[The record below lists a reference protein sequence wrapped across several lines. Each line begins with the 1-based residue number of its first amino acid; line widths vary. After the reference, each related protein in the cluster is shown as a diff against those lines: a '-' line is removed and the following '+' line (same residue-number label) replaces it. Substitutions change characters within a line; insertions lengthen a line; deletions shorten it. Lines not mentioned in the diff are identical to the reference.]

1 MVKMAKTKTKQ
12 AKSAYK
18 EEPLLRHVKKN
29 WKLYTF
35 LILPIAYYVIFKYI
49 PMLGNIIAFRRY
61 KGGPNIFGERW
72 VGFRYFEQFLKD
84 PNFWKAFGNTLRL
97 SIGYLLVRF
106 PATLIF
112 ALLIN
117 EVKTKWWKKIVQTI
131 SYLPHFISLV
141 VVCGMV
147 KELLSSTGPINTL
160 IAALGGDKIAFMSE
174 PAWFDFVYIASGIW
188 QALGWGTIL
197 YLTAMTN
204 IDPGLYEAASI
215 DGAGKFQQAFHV
227 TIPGI
232 LPTIMTLLIMDI
244 GNIITASNMQKI
256 LLLYNPLTQDRAD
269 IIDTLVYRMGISGG
283 NFSYSAAVGLFSAV
297 IGLVLVTSANYL
309 SKKFTE
315 TSLW

>member
-1 MVKMAKTKTKQ
+1 MAKKSKQ
-12 AKSAYK
+12 KNGF
-18 EEPLLRHVKKN
+18 EQEPLLLHVKKN
-29 WKLYTF
+29 WKIYSF

-72 VGFRYFEQFLKD
+72 VGFRYFNQFLSD
-84 PNFWKAFGNTLRL
+84 PNFWNAFKNTLRL
-97 SIGYLLVRF
+97 SIGYLCVRF

-147 KELLSSTGPINTL
+147 KEIVSSTGPINTL
-160 IAALGGDKIAFMSE
+160 ISKLGGSTIAFMSE
-174 PAWFDFVYIASGIW
+174 PGWFDTIYISSGIW

-204 IDPGLYEAASI
+204 IDMGLYEAASI
-215 DGAGKFQQAFHV
+215 DGANRFHQTLNV

-256 LLLYNPLTQDRAD
+256 LLLYNPLTQNRAD
-269 IIDTLVYRMGISGG
+269 IIDTMVYRMGISGG

-297 IGLVLVTSANYL
+297 IGLILVTAANTL
-309 SKKFTE
+309 SKKLTE

>member
-1 MVKMAKTKTKQ
+1 M
-12 AKSAYK
+12 
-18 EEPLLRHVKKN
+18 
-29 WKLYTF
+29 
-35 LILPIAYYVIFKYI
+35 
-49 PMLGNIIAFRRY
+49 
-61 KGGPNIFGERW
+61 
-72 VGFRYFEQFLKD
+72 
-84 PNFWKAFGNTLRL
+84 
-97 SIGYLLVRF
+97 
-106 PATLIF
+106 
-112 ALLIN
+112 
-117 EVKTKWWKKIVQTI
+117 QTI

-147 KELLSSTGPINTL
+147 KELLSTTGPINML
-160 IAALGGDKIAFMSE
+160 ISSLGFEKIQFMSE
-174 PAWFDFVYIASGIW
+174 PAWFDTVYIGSGIW

-204 IDPGLYEAASI
+204 IDMGLYEAAEI
-215 DGAGKFQQAFHV
+215 DGANKFQQALHV

-256 LLLYNPLTQDRAD
+256 LLLYNPLTQSRAD

-283 NFSYSAAVGLFSAV
+283 NFSYASAVGLFSAL
-297 IGLVLVTSANYL
+297 IGLILVTTANYL

>member
-1 MVKMAKTKTKQ
+1 MAKTKTKQ

-117 EVKTKWWKKIVQTI
+117 EVRTKWWKKIVQTI

>member
-1 MVKMAKTKTKQ
+1 MAKDKSKKLKPAKTKQ
-12 AKSAYK
+12 ESLLHHVRK
-18 EEPLLRHVKKN
+18 E

-35 LILPIAYYVIFKYI
+35 LILPILYYVIFKYVPVI
-49 PMLGNIIAFRRY
+49 GNIIAFRRY
-61 KGGPNIFGERW
+61 KGGPNILGQDW

-84 PNFWKAFGNTLRL
+84 TNFWNAFWNTLRL

-117 EVKTKWWKKIVQTI
+117 EIRKTWWKKTVQTI

-147 KELLSSTGPINTL
+147 KEVLSSTGPVNSL
-160 IAALGGDKIAFMSE
+160 LSSFGMEKIAFMSE
-174 PAWFDFVYIASGIW
+174 PGWFDFIYIASGIW

-204 IDPGLYEAASI
+204 INTELYEAAGI
-215 DGAGKFQQAFHV
+215 DGAGKFKQAIHV

-256 LLLYNPLTQDRAD
+256 LLLYNPMTQSKAD
-269 IIDTLVYRMGISGG
+269 IIDTLVYRMGIAGG
-283 NFSYSAAVGLFSAV
+283 NFSYAAAVGLFSAV
-297 IGLVLVTSANYL
+297 IGLVLVTTANTL